1 MGLYVLMADGYRF
14 EICFQHY
21 NGLRV
26 IYKILGCYTNIW
38 LNPTLVNFV
47 FYYYAKDFLW
57 TKILFK
63 MIFIYDLSIKKS
75 KKSTHQNYYSEKM
88 FKILFI
94 ASLKCEKP

>member
-26 IYKILGCYTNIW
+26 IYMILGCYTNIW

-47 FYYYAKDFLW
+47 FYYYAKDFL
-57 TKILFK
+57 
-63 MIFIYDLSIKKS
+63 
-75 KKSTHQNYYSEKM
+75 
-88 FKILFI
+88 
-94 ASLKCEKP
+94 